1 MPEMKSLRWIAGLL
15 AVVGGAA
22 AAAGETPQYGGTL
35 TVGTEYSSIS
45 STSWDPADWHWKT
58 NNDALYLDHLLIG
71 DQSKSVKRGGPFHF
85 TSGLWMPDGVQTGD
99 LAETW
104 RLVDEPLSVVFELRK
119 GVMWPDKPNVMK
131 ARELV
136 ADDVVFSFN
145 RARDSSKALKGYFD
159 FIKRVETSGSH
170 TVTFFFKEYNTEWAR
185 RIGNGLYDGILP
197 REIGSVGQLT
207 PKNATG
213 TGPFLIEQHVDGS
226 VTSYMRNP
234 NYWGKLK
241 VGDRDYQLPFA
252 DRLVYPALKD
262 TATAQAALRTGKL
275 DILRAI
281 PWQSVAQL
289 KAANPQLLW
298 EKELEANGTYIALR
312 MDVKPLD
319 NILVRKALNLAIN
332 RQEIVDSYFGGNAEI
347 FNYPMHRDWLGYY
360 RPLSEMPAD
369 VRELFAY
376 DPVKAKALLVEAGLP
391 NGFALDVQVNGTSST
406 HLDLLSMVAGY
417 LSKIGVRLNVKPMEY
432 ASYLAVLKNGKHS
445 AGYMMSSGHISPI
458 GTLLRSFGDIYWN
471 ASKFRDPRIDERMR
485 AALYLRD
492 EAQQIIE
499 GREITDEV
507 LRTAPF
513 ILLPTP
519 YRYQAWW
526 PWVKNYEG
534 EMYLGAV
541 RASPLYARS
550 WIDQKLKKS
559 MGF

>member
-1 MPEMKSLRWIAGLL
+1 MSKMKLLRWLATLSALL
-15 AVVGGAA
+15 VGAIGARA
-22 AAAGETPQYGGTL
+22 ESPQYGGTL
-35 TVGTEYSSIS
+35 TVGTEYSSIAA
-45 STSWDPADWHWKT
+45 TSWDPADWHWKA

-71 DQSKSVKRGGPFHF
+71 DLSKSVKRGGSFHF
-85 TSGLWMPDGVQTGD
+85 TSGLWMPDSVQTGD
-99 LAETW
+99 LAESW

-145 RARDSSKALKGYFD
+145 RARESSKALKTYFD
-159 FIKRVETSGSH
+159 FIERVEVNGSH

-197 REIGSVGQLT
+197 REVASLGQLT
-207 PKNATG
+207 PKNAVG
-213 TGPFLIEQHVDGS
+213 TGPFLIEFHIDGS
-226 VTSYMRNP
+226 VTSYVRNP
-234 NYWGKLK
+234 NYWGKLRI
-241 VGDRDYQLPFA
+241 GDRDYRLPFA

-281 PWQSVAQL
+281 PWQSVAPL
-289 KAANPQLLW
+289 KASNPQLLW
-298 EKELEANGTYIALR
+298 EKELETNGTYIALR

-319 NILVRKALNLAIN
+319 NLLVRKALNLAIN
-332 RQEIVDSYFGGNAEI
+332 RQEIVDSYFGGNAEL
-347 FNYPMHRDWLGYY
+347 FNYPMHRDWPGYY
-360 RPLSEMPAD
+360 RPLAEMPAE
-369 VRELFAY
+369 VRELFSY
-376 DPVKAKALLVEAGLP
+376 DPAKAKALLAEAGLP
-391 NGFALDVQVNGTSST
+391 NGFTLDVQVNGASST

-417 LSKIGVRLNVKPMEY
+417 LQKIGVRLNIKPMEY

-445 AGYMMSSGHISPI
+445 PGYMMNSGHLSPI

-471 ASKFRDPRIDERMR
+471 ASKFKDQGIEERMR

-492 EAQQIIE
+492 EKLQISE

-513 ILLPTP
+513 ILLPTS

-541 RASPLYARS
+541 RASPLFARS